1 MGIGILINIIVAFPK
16 QENAESIKRILVK
29 SGFQVDAV
37 ATTGAQALQSANTL
51 DGGIL
56 VCNYRF
62 VDMMYMELYE
72 YLPKT
77 FQMVLV
83 AAPNIC
89 NEREIDDLMCL
100 AMPLKVHELVQ
111 TMEMMSYSIARKKKK
126 QRAVPKERNEEEKKL
141 IERAKGLLMERN
153 NMTEEE
159 AHRYI
164 QKRSMDNGT
173 DLVETAQMVLSLLN
187 Q

>member
-1 MGIGILINIIVAFPK
+1 
-16 QENAESIKRILVK
+16 
-29 SGFQVDAV
+29 
-37 ATTGAQALQSANTL
+37 
-51 DGGIL
+51 
-56 VCNYRF
+56 
-62 VDMMYMELYE
+62 
-72 YLPKT
+72 
-77 FQMVLV
+77 MVLV

-173 DLVETAQMVLSLLN
+173 GLVETAQMVLSLLN